1 MTQRAGFAVLLAVV
15 IAVAAA
21 VFVYDLGGKCLEN
34 DEFNMH
40 TFATG
45 ERDLALSFGN
55 SLGYFPILAAVER
68 LSGSDPAL
76 RAPSVLFALLTVPV
90 LVLLGRRMFGA
101 ETGLVAGALL
111 AVSPMFVVFAQRVH
125 AYAAFTLLS
134 TASLL
139 CLWTAYHDR
148 RNWAWI
154 VWAVLV
160 GGNLWLHLYGVFVIG
175 VELLIVGF
183 WVLLDGR
190 LGRPG
195 RSALLRAAVPVVI
208 ILVIT
213 APLIV
218 DWIWPLGLGLAAKL
232 LGVDVEAAGV
242 AKVVRPPVTAADVGR
257 SLVRVLIWQ
266 APMDAVAVALIL
278 LVVAG
283 CGAGLVQR
291 RRATVTCLLWC
302 LPVLLPIALFASVT
316 NLTFAPRR
324 LIFLLPVVML
334 LAGHGLTALA
344 RGLAGLLGRAGVTA
358 RPGVVI
364 ASATAVVVAAVLARP
379 LAHYYAVQENPDVR
393 AAAGLLDRTSG
404 SQDFVAAWR
413 PQMID
418 RYLAD
423 REPVVNIESCG
434 RPRKFL
440 RFFESH
446 ARFWY
451 IRPSGATHLPRFQ
464 ELETWLEANDA
475 LLVDLGGGLWASVV
489 HHEDDPGRSRHRI
502 EVLETLVAMK
512 PERPYVYRQL
522 AEEYESAGRIDES
535 ELALGTAR
543 RLDSSPWLARLP

>member
-1 MTQRAGFAVLLAVV
+1 MTQRAGFAALLALV

-21 VFVYDLGGKCLEN
+21 AFVYDLGGKCLEN

-45 ERDLALSFGN
+45 ERDVALSFGN
-55 SLGYFPILAAVER
+55 SLGYFPILAAVGR
-68 LSGSDPAL
+68 LSDSDPAL
-76 RAPSVLFALLTVPV
+76 RSPSVVFALLTVPV
-90 LVLLGRRMFGA
+90 LVLLGRRLFGA

-111 AVSPMFVVFAQRVH
+111 AVSPMFVVFAQRAH
-125 AYAAFTLLS
+125 AYAAFTLVS

-148 RNWAWI
+148 RRWPWI
-154 VWAVLV
+154 AWAVLV

-175 VELLIVGF
+175 VELLILGF
-183 WVLLDGR
+183 WMLLDGR
-190 LGRPG
+190 LGRPD
-195 RSALLRAAVPVVI
+195 RAALLRAAVLALV
-208 ILVIT
+208 ILVIA

-218 DWIWPLGLGLAAKL
+218 DWIWPLGRGLAGKL
-232 LGVDVEAAGV
+232 LGAEPEAAGV
-242 AKVVRPPVTAADVGR
+242 AKVVRPPVTVADVGR

-266 APMDAVAVALIL
+266 APMDGVAVALIL
-278 LVVAG
+278 FIVAG

-302 LPVLLPIALFASVT
+302 LPVLLPIAVFASVT

-324 LIFLLPVVML
+324 LIFLLPIVLL
-334 LAGHGLTALA
+334 LAGYGLTAVAHVLA
-344 RGLAGLLGRAGVTA
+344 GFLGRVGVTVRPGLAIVA
-358 RPGVVI
+358 
-364 ASATAVVVAAVLARP
+364 ATAIAVAAILARP

-393 AAAGLLDRTSG
+393 TAAGVLDRAAG
-404 SQDFVAAWR
+404 SRDFVAAWR

-423 REPVVNIESCG
+423 RGPVVNIESCG

-440 RFFESH
+440 RFFKSH

-464 ELETWLEANDA
+464 ELEAWLEANDA
-475 LLVDLGGGLWASVV
+475 LLVDLGGGLLASVV
-489 HHEDDPGRSRHRI
+489 HHEDDPGRSGHRI
-502 EVLETLVAMK
+502 EVLETLAAMK
-512 PERPYVYRQL
+512 PERPYVHRQL
-522 AEEYESAGRIDES
+522 AEEYERVGRIDES
-535 ELALGTAR
+535 ERALGTAR
-543 RLDSSPWLARLP
+543 RIDSSPWLVRLP

>member
-1 MTQRAGFAVLLAVV
+1 MTRRAGFAALLALV

-21 VFVYDLGGKCLEN
+21 AFVYDLGGKCLEN

-55 SLGYFPILAAVER
+55 SLGYFPILAAVGR

-76 RAPSVLFALLTVPV
+76 RAPSVVFALLTVPV
-90 LVLLGRRMFGA
+90 LVLLGRRLFGA

-139 CLWTAYHDR
+139 CLWTAYHGR
-148 RNWAWI
+148 RRWPWVA
-154 VWAVLV
+154 WAVLV

-175 VELLIVGF
+175 VELLTLGF
-183 WVLLDGR
+183 WMLLDGR
-190 LGRPG
+190 FGRPS
-195 RSALLRAAVPVVI
+195 RASLLRAAVLALV
-208 ILVIT
+208 ILVIA

-218 DWIWPLGLGLAAKL
+218 DWIWPLGRGLAGKL
-232 LGVDVEAAGV
+232 LGTELEAAGV

-257 SLVRVLIWQ
+257 SLVRLLIWQ
-266 APMDAVAVALIL
+266 APMDGVAVALIL
-278 LVVAG
+278 LIVAG
-283 CGAGLVQR
+283 CGAGLVHR

-302 LPVLLPIALFASVT
+302 VPVLLPIALFASVT

-324 LIFLLPVVML
+324 LIFLLPIVLL
-334 LAGHGLTALA
+334 LAGHGLTTLA
-344 RGLAGLLGRAGVTA
+344 HGLAGLLSRLGPSLRPGAVTA
-358 RPGVVI
+358 V
-364 ASATAVVVAAVLARP
+364 ATVVVVAAVVACP
-379 LAHYYAVQENPDVR
+379 LAHYYTVQENPDLR
-393 AAAGLLDRTSG
+393 AAAGLLERSAG
-404 SQDFVAAWR
+404 RRDFVAAWR

-418 RYLAD
+418 RYLTG
-423 REPVVNIESCG
+423 REPVVDIESCG

-440 RFFESH
+440 RFFDSH

-451 IRPSGATHLPRFQ
+451 IRPSGATYLPRFE
-464 ELETWLEANDA
+464 ELEAWLRANDA

-489 HHEDDPGRSRHRI
+489 HHDDDPERSSHRV
-502 EVLETLVAMK
+502 EVLEALAAMK
-512 PERPYVYRQL
+512 PERSYVHRQL
-522 AEEYESAGRIDES
+522 AAEYARTGRIGES
-535 ELALGTAR
+535 ERALETAHGI
-543 RLDSSPWLARLP
+543 DSSPWLARLP